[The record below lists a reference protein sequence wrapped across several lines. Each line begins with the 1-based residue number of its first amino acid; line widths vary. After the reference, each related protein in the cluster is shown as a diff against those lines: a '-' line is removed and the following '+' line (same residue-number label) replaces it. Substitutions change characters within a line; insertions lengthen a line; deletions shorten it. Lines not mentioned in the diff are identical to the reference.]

1 MRAAA
6 RRRWLVPEGASQLFG
21 LNPAEQV
28 LLADCGQNGR
38 VVTSHVLPDHSDD
51 LVIVV
56 AAGDKSALAP
66 N

>member
-1 MRAAA
+1 
-6 RRRWLVPEGASQLFG
+6 

-38 VVTSHVLPDHSDD
+38 VVTRHVLPDHSDD